1 VLIKSSLILLPSQQ
15 SAISVKLG
23 KEMESPKRVL
33 VTGGSGFLG
42 GHVVRQL
49 LKDAVTTVAVVSRHP
64 KMPADVADESHVS
77 LQAADLTVP
86 SQIEQVFETFK
97 PHAVIHTASPS
108 YLDTPANLM
117 KANIDG
123 TKALLKAA
131 SACADTDVFV
141 FTSSDS
147 AVIPTQEPL
156 SEENAVL
163 YDETNAPN
171 AYAMSKAA
179 AERLVTASNSELL
192 RTAVIRIPATYG
204 EYDTNFVPQLV
215 QSIRRKEHKMQVG
228 NDTKVFEFLYV
239 KKAAEAHIL
248 AMKALLDLETRDK
261 AGGEAFFISDGKPQK
276 FFDFS
281 RKFYAA
287 AGHPVALEEVTKIP
301 FFVMQAMASTAEW
314 VYWVLTLGCI
324 KPGMRRTAID
334 HLDSGCCWSLDKAKR
349 ILGYEPVADQGEAIR
364 KTMEWAKKTL

>member
-1 VLIKSSLILLPSQQ
+1 
-15 SAISVKLG
+15 
-23 KEMESPKRVL
+23 MEPPKRVL

-49 LKDAVTTVAVVSRHP
+49 LEDAETTVAIVSRHP
-64 KMPADVADESHVS
+64 KMPADIADESRVS
-77 LQAADLTVP
+77 LHAADLTIP
-86 SQIEQVFETFK
+86 SQIEQAFEAFS

-108 YLDTPANLM
+108 YIDTPANLT

-123 TKALLKAA
+123 TRALLKAA
-131 SACADTDVFV
+131 SACVDTRAFV
-141 FTSSDS
+141 FTSTDS

-156 SEENAVL
+156 SEEDSAL

-179 AERLVTASNSELL
+179 AEGLVIASNSEQLW
-192 RTAVIRIPATYG
+192 TAAIRIPATYG
-204 EYDTNFVPQLV
+204 EYDMNFVRQLV

-228 NDTKVFEFLYV
+228 NDKKVFEVLYV

-248 AMKALLDLETRDK
+248 AMKALLDYEKRDM
-261 AGGEAFFISDGKPQK
+261 AGGQAFFVSDGRPQK

-281 RKFYAA
+281 RKCYAA
-287 AGHPVALEEVTKIP
+287 AGYPVALEEVTKIP

-314 VYWVLTLGCI
+314 VYWVMTLGYI
-324 KPGMRRTAID
+324 KPAMRRSAID
-334 HLDSGCCWSLDKAKR
+334 HLDSGCCWSLDKAKGV
-349 ILGYEPVADQGEAIR
+349 LGYEPVADQDEVIR
-364 KTMEWAKKTL
+364 KTMEWGMKAL

>member
-1 VLIKSSLILLPSQQ
+1 
-15 SAISVKLG
+15 
-23 KEMESPKRVL
+23 MESPKRVL

-49 LKDAVTTVAVVSRHP
+49 LKDAVTTVAIVSRHP
-64 KMPADVADESHVS
+64 KMPVDVADESHVS

-86 SQIEQVFETFK
+86 SQIEQVFEAFK

-179 AERLVTASNSELL
+179 AERLVIASNSELL
-192 RTAVIRIPATYG
+192 RTAAIRIPATYG

-215 QSIRRKEHKMQVG
+215 QSIRRKEHNMQVG

-314 VYWVLTLGCI
+314 VYWVLTLGYI

-334 HLDSGCCWSLDKAKR
+334 HLDSGCCWSLDKTKR
-349 ILGYEPVADQGEAIR
+349 ILGYEPVADQDEAIR
-364 KTMEWAKKTL
+364 KTMEWAMKTL

>member
-1 VLIKSSLILLPSQQ
+1 
-15 SAISVKLG
+15 
-23 KEMESPKRVL
+23 MESPKRVL

-49 LKDAVTTVAVVSRHP
+49 LNDAGTTVAIVSRHP
-64 KMPADVADESHVS
+64 KMPGDVADESRVS
-77 LQAADLTVP
+77 LHAADLTIP
-86 SQIEQVFETFK
+86 SQIERVFETFN

-108 YLDTPANLM
+108 YIDTPAILI

-123 TKALLKAA
+123 TKALLEAA
-131 SACADTDVFV
+131 LACTDTRAFV

-156 SEENAVL
+156 SEDDAVL
-163 YDETNAPN
+163 YDETNAPK

-179 AERLVTASNSELL
+179 AERLVIASNSEQLW
-192 RTAVIRIPATYG
+192 TAAIRIPATYG
-204 EYDTNFVPQLV
+204 EYDMNFVRQLV

-228 NDTKVFEFLYV
+228 NDTKISEFLYV

-248 AMKALLDLETRDK
+248 AIKALIDLEIREK
-261 AGGEAFFISDGKPQK
+261 AGGQAFFISDGRPQK

-281 RKFYAA
+281 RKLYAA
-287 AGHPVALEEVTKIP
+287 AGYPVALEEVTRIP
-301 FFVMQAMASTAEW
+301 FFMMQAMASTAEW
-314 VYWVLTLGCI
+314 IYWIITLGYI
-324 KPGMRRTAID
+324 KPSMRRSAID

-349 ILGYEPVADQGEAIR
+349 VLGYEPVADQDEAI
-364 KTMEWAKKTL
+364 KKSMEWGMKAL

>member
-1 VLIKSSLILLPSQQ
+1 
-15 SAISVKLG
+15 
-23 KEMESPKRVL
+23 MESPKRVL

-49 LKDAVTTVAVVSRHP
+49 LNDAETAVAIVSRHP
-64 KMPADVADESHVS
+64 KIPADVADESRVS
-77 LQAADLTVP
+77 LHAADLTMP
-86 SQIEQVFETFK
+86 SQIDQVFERFK

-108 YLDTPANLM
+108 YVDTPANLI

-131 SACADTDVFV
+131 SASADTRAFV
-141 FTSSDS
+141 FTASDS
-147 AVIPTQEPL
+147 AVVPAQDPL
-156 SEENAVL
+156 SEEDSVL

-179 AERLVTASNSELL
+179 AERLVIASNSEQL
-192 RTAVIRIPATYG
+192 RTAAIRIPATYG
-204 EYDTNFVPQLV
+204 EYDMNFVRQLV

-248 AMKALLDLETRDK
+248 AMRALLDSEKRDI
-261 AGGEAFFISDGKPQK
+261 AGGQAFFISDGRPQK

-281 RKFYAA
+281 RKLYAA

-314 VYWVLTLGCI
+314 VYWIMTLGYLE
-324 KPGMRRTAID
+324 PGMRRTAID
-334 HLDSGCCWSLDKAKR
+334 HLDSGCCWSLEKANR
-349 ILGYEPVADQGEAIR
+349 ILGYEPVADQDEVIR
-364 KTMEWAKKTL
+364 KTMEWAMEAL

>member
-1 VLIKSSLILLPSQQ
+1 MFTH
-15 SAISVKLG
+15 
-23 KEMESPKRVL
+23 EMESSKKVL

-49 LKDAVTTVAVVSRHP
+49 LNDAETTVAIVSRHP
-64 KMPADVADESHVS
+64 KMPADVADESRVS
-77 LQAADLTVP
+77 LHAADLTIP
-86 SQIEQVFETFK
+86 SQIEQVFETFS

-108 YLDTPANLM
+108 YIDTPTNLI
-117 KANIDG
+117 KANING

-131 SACADTDVFV
+131 SACADTRAFV

-156 SEENAVL
+156 SEGDSVL

-171 AYAMSKAA
+171 TYAMSKAA
-179 AERLVTASNSELL
+179 AERLVIASHSEGLW
-192 RTAVIRIPATYG
+192 AAAIRIPATYG
-204 EYDTNFVPQLV
+204 EYDMNLVRQLV

-248 AMKALLDLETRDK
+248 AMKALLDPETREK
-261 AGGEAFFISDGKPQK
+261 AGGQAFFVSDERPQK

-281 RKFYAA
+281 RKLYAA
-287 AGHPVALEEVTKIP
+287 AGYPVASEEVTKIP

-314 VYWVLTLGCI
+314 VYWIMTSGYI
-324 KPGMRRTAID
+324 KPAMRRSAID
-334 HLDSGCCWSLDKAKR
+334 HLDSGCCWSLDKAKGV
-349 ILGYEPVADQGEAIR
+349 LGYEPVADQDEAIR
-364 KTMEWAKKTL
+364 KTMEWGIKAL

>member
-1 VLIKSSLILLPSQQ
+1 
-15 SAISVKLG
+15 
-23 KEMESPKRVL
+23 MESSKRVL

-49 LKDAVTTVAVVSRHP
+49 LSDTGTTVAIVSRHP
-64 KMPADVADESHVS
+64 KMPGDVADESRVS
-77 LQAADLTVP
+77 LHAADLTVP
-86 SQIEQVFETFK
+86 SQIEQVFKTFK
-97 PHAVIHTASPS
+97 PYAVIHAASPS
-108 YLDTPANLM
+108 YIDTPANLI

-123 TKALLKAA
+123 TKALLEAA
-131 SACADTDVFV
+131 LACANTRAFV

-156 SEENAVL
+156 SEENSVL

-179 AERLVTASNSELL
+179 AERLAIASNSGQLW
-192 RTAVIRIPATYG
+192 TAAIRIPATYG
-204 EYDTNFVPQLV
+204 EYDMNFVRQLV

-228 NDTKVFEFLYV
+228 NDTKIFEFLYV
-239 KKAAEAHIL
+239 KKAAAAHIL
-248 AMKALLDLETRDK
+248 AMKALLDLEMREK
-261 AGGEAFFISDGKPQK
+261 AGGQVFFISDGRPQK

-281 RKFYAA
+281 RKLYAA
-287 AGHPVALEEVTKIP
+287 AEYPVALEEVTKIP
-301 FFVMQAMASTAEW
+301 FFMMQAMASTAEW
-314 VYWVLTLGCI
+314 VYWIMTLGYI

-349 ILGYEPVADQGEAIR
+349 VLGYEPVADQDEAIK
-364 KTMEWAKKTL
+364 KTMEWALKAL

>member
-1 VLIKSSLILLPSQQ
+1 
-15 SAISVKLG
+15 
-23 KEMESPKRVL
+23 MELPKRVL

-42 GHVVRQL
+42 GHIVRQL
-49 LKDAVTTVAVVSRHP
+49 LDDAETTVAIVSRHP
-64 KMPADVADESHVS
+64 KMPANVSDDSCVS
-77 LQAADLTVP
+77 LHTADLTIP
-86 SQIEQVFETFK
+86 NQIEQVFEKFK

-108 YLDTPANLM
+108 YLDTHANLV
-117 KANIDG
+117 KANVDG
-123 TKALLKAA
+123 TKALLKTAL
-131 SACADTDVFV
+131 ACADTRAFV

-156 SEENAVL
+156 SEDDAVL

-171 AYAMSKAA
+171 AYAMSKAV
-179 AERLVTASNSELL
+179 AERLVLASNSEEL
-192 RTAVIRIPATYG
+192 RTSAIRIPAIYG

-228 NDTKVFEFLYV
+228 NDSKVFEFLYV

-248 AMKALLDLETRDK
+248 AMKALLHPERRDK
-261 AGGEAFFISDGKPQK
+261 AGGPAFFISDGKPQK

-287 AGHPVALEEVTKIP
+287 AGHPVALEEVTTIP
-301 FFVMQAMASTAEW
+301 FFMMQAMASTAEW
-314 VYWVLTLGCI
+314 VYWVLTLGYI

-334 HLDSGCCWSLDKAKR
+334 HLDSGCCWSLEKAKR
-349 ILGYEPVADQGEAIR
+349 ALGYEPVEDQDEAIR
-364 KTMEWAKKTL
+364 KTMEWAMNAL